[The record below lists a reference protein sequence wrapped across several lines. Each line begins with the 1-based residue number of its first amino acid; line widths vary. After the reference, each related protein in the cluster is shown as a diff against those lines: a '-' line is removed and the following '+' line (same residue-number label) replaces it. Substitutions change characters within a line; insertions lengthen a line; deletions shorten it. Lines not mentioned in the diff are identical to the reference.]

1 MEDTKLLMGRIAVIC
16 RIVDL
21 SNGPSGKTKIH
32 KIVYF
37 LQEGL
42 REGLCLPLGYY
53 FKMHY
58 YGPYSVR
65 LEDRLALAKAMG
77 YVDITLAPDG
87 FGYNISPLD
96 PHVDDAEHSLH
107 LSEEIDEMIREL
119 LAVPLLDLELWA
131 TVHFIQRLRPTWAR
145 EKVVD
150 TVRRVKPKFTA
161 ERIDTA
167 YQNIVD
173 MGLLKV
179 QPTTG
184 NQNRGDALS

>member
-42 REGLCLPLGYY
+42 REGLRLPLGYY

-77 YVDITLAPDG
+77 YIDITLAPDG
-87 FGYNISPLD
+87 FGYNISLMD
-96 PHVDDAEHSLH
+96 IRVDDAEHSLH
-107 LSEEIDEMIREL
+107 LSEEIDAVIGKL

-131 TVHFIQRLRPTWAR
+131 TVHFIQSLRPTWDR

-161 ERIDTA
+161 KKIDTA
-167 YQNIVD
+167 YQSIVD

-184 NQNRGDALS
+184 NEN

>member
-1 MEDTKLLMGRIAVIC
+1 MEDMKLLNGRISVIC

-21 SNGPSGKTKIH
+21 SKKAPGKTSIQKM
-32 KIVYF
+32 VYF

-42 REGLCLPLGYY
+42 SLPLGYY

-58 YGPYSVR
+58 YGPYSEK
-65 LEDRLALAKAMG
+65 LDRNLAVADAMG
-77 YVDITLAPDG
+77 HVDITLNPDG
-87 FGYNISPLD
+87 FGYSISLGEYY
-96 PHVDDAEHSLH
+96 VDDAEHSFH
-107 LSEEIDEMIREL
+107 MDDDAVNMIRRL
-119 LAVPLLDLELWA
+119 SDLPLLDLELWA

-184 NQNRGDALS
+184 NQNRGDALA

>member
-1 MEDTKLLMGRIAVIC
+1 MEDTKLLMGRIPVIS
-16 RIVDL
+16 RTVDL
-21 SNGPSGKTKIH
+21 SGGSSGKPNIH

-42 REGLCLPLGYY
+42 RLPLGYY

-58 YGPYSVR
+58 YGPYSER

-77 YVDITLAPDG
+77 YIDIALAPDG
-87 FGYNISPLD
+87 FGYIISPMD
-96 PHVDDAEHSLH
+96 SHVDDAEHSLG
-107 LSEEIDEMIREL
+107 LGEEIDAMIGKL
-119 LAVPLLDLELWA
+119 LAMPLLDLELWA
-131 TVHFIQRLRPTWAR
+131 TVHFIQRLRPTWDR

-161 ERIDTA
+161 EKIDAA
-167 YQNIVD
+167 YQSIVD
-173 MGLLKV
+173 MGLMIV

-184 NQNRGDALS
+184 NQNRGDALA